1 MNSPSDSRASTIA
14 YYDDHAEE
22 FIAGTVDVDM
32 ADLYR
37 PFLEYMPQGGRIL
50 DAGCGSGRDSLAFT
64 RMGYEVVSIDAS
76 ERMVEA
82 TRSVTGGDVRQMTF
96 ESAEF
101 EDEFDGI
108 WACASLL
115 HVPRQELGAVFVV
128 LGKALKS
135 DGILYLSFKYGNFE
149 RTENGRYFNDLDE
162 VALRSLF
169 TSDPRLEIVNLWIS
183 EDMRNERR
191 GNHTWL
197 NALALAGRGWND
209 TKAVANRRRFVGVR
223 E

>member
-1 MNSPSDSRASTIA
+1 MNPPSDSRASTIA
-14 YYDDHAEE
+14 YYDDQAEE
-22 FIAGTVDVDM
+22 FIRDTFDVDM

-37 PFLEYMPQGGRIL
+37 PFLECMPKGGRIL
-50 DAGCGSGRDSLAFT
+50 DAGCGSGRDSRAFL
-64 RMGYEVVSIDAS
+64 RLGYEVVSIDAS

-82 TRSVTGGDVRQMTF
+82 TRSVTGADVQQMNF

-101 EDEFDGI
+101 EREFDGI

-115 HVPRQELGAVFVV
+115 HVPRQELSAVFVV

-135 DGILYLSFKYGNFE
+135 DGILYLSFKYGNCE

-169 TSDPRLEIVNLWIS
+169 ASDPRLEILKVWIS
-183 EDMRNERR
+183 EDVRNERR
-191 GNHTWL
+191 GNQQWL
-197 NALALAGRGWND
+197 NGLA
-209 TKAVANRRRFVGVR
+209 RRRDLDAR
-223 E
+223 

>member
-22 FIAGTVDVDM
+22 FIAGTFDVDM

-37 PFLEYMPQGGRIL
+37 PFLECMPQGGRIL
-50 DAGCGSGRDSLAFT
+50 DAGCGSGRDSLAFL
-64 RMGYEVVSIDAS
+64 RLGHEVVSIDAS

-82 TRSVTGGDVRQMTF
+82 TRSVTGGDVRQIAF
-96 ESAEF
+96 EAAEF

-108 WACASLL
+108 WACSSLL
-115 HVPRQELGAVFVV
+115 HIPRQELGAVFVV

-169 TSDPRLEIVNLWIS
+169 ASDPRLEILKVWIS
-183 EDMRNERR
+183 EDVRNERR
-191 GNHTWL
+191 GSQRWL
-197 NALALAGRGWND
+197 NALA
-209 TKAVANRRRFVGVR
+209 RRRDR
-223 E
+223 DAR

>member
-1 MNSPSDSRASTIA
+1 MNPPSDSRPATIA

-22 FIAGTVDVDM
+22 FISGTFDVDM

-50 DAGCGSGRDSLAFT
+50 DAGCGSGRDSLAFL
-64 RMGYEVVSIDAS
+64 RLGYEVVSIDAS

-82 TRSVTGGDVRQMTF
+82 TRSVTGGDVQQMTF
-96 ESAEF
+96 ESVDF
-101 EDEFDGI
+101 EHEFDAI

-115 HVPRQELGAVFVV
+115 HVPRKKLGGVFVV
-128 LGKALKS
+128 LGKALKP
-135 DGILYLSFKYGNFE
+135 DGILYLSFKHGNGE

-169 TSDPRLEIVNLWIS
+169 ASECRLEIVKLWIS
-183 EDMRNERR
+183 EDVRNERR
-191 GNHTWL
+191 GNHKWL
-197 NALALAGRGWND
+197 NALA
-209 TKAVANRRRFVGVR
+209 RRADLDAR
-223 E
+223 

>member
-22 FIAGTVDVDM
+22 FIAGTFDVDM

-37 PFLEYMPQGGRIL
+37 PFLECMPQGGRIL
-50 DAGCGSGRDSLAFT
+50 DAGCGSGRDSLAFL
-64 RMGYEVVSIDAS
+64 RLGHEVVSIDAS

-82 TRSVTGGDVRQMTF
+82 TRSVTGGDVRQMTL

-101 EDEFDGI
+101 EHEFDGI

-115 HVPRQELGAVFVV
+115 HVPRQDLGAVLIR
-128 LGKALKS
+128 LGQALKPN
-135 DGILYLSFKYGNFE
+135 GVLYLSFKHGSRE
-149 RTENGRYFNDLDE
+149 RIENGRFFSDLDE
-162 VALRSLF
+162 LALRSLF
-169 TSDPRLEIVNLWIS
+169 ASDPRLEIVNLWIS
-183 EDMRNERR
+183 EDVRNERR

-197 NALALAGRGWND
+197 NALA
-209 TKAVANRRRFVGVR
+209 RRRDLDAC
-223 E
+223 